1 MTELMD
7 TLKITL
13 LLASMLVLFVV
24 AAFTC
29 IEGIVSQLNRQLV
42 DALVYYLI
50 AVASMTGVL
59 WAYTR
64 SKYLIRAMPLIE

>member
-24 AAFTC
+24 AAFTS